1 MSQNLKIIL
10 TPQADTSSKTVEQLN
25 QQIKSLE
32 KKLNSLKLNTN
43 IDSTTLK
50 ALQEFSSA
58 VDAYQKN
65 LKSYNQTVKETSTI
79 IKNADGSVEK
89 LTQQYKKNGEILQR
103 ETKIINNRN
112 AALRQETQEV
122 NKLAQAT
129 EKLGQVQKKTE
140 QKNLQGQTTK
150 VVQKNRNGFED
161 IVYTTDSKTNATSSK
176 TTANYDQQRKAIEQ
190 LNQSLE
196 KLREKGLV
204 SSRVLSRL
212 STSINGAQTAA
223 QIDQIANRI
232 KRLDD
237 SSTAKTKTKELEHQ
251 VQLYQRQA
259 QINVQ
264 NLNARYGN
272 SLSTA
277 NSSSLQNYLNS
288 VNQLTARTPIL
299 RTQMQ
304 NLNMQFREVSA
315 NASSA
320 SSNVSGF
327 GEQLAQSFSRMPAYF
342 LSGTMFYSG
351 IQALKSMVQQVIQ
364 INTLMTDIRRV
375 MDLPDYKF
383 NELLQSSIDLGDQL
397 SNKISDILEITG
409 SFGRMGYSESELGDV
424 TKTAQIL
431 QNISDLN
438 PTDTVNTLTAA
449 MLNFNV
455 AAGDSISIADKL
467 NEVDNNYAVSTLDL
481 ANSIR
486 KAGSTASTFG
496 VELNDLI
503 GYTTAIASTTRE
515 SGNIVGNSLKTI
527 FARIGNNQS
536 SIKALE
542 QIGISVKT
550 AAGEA
555 KSSSEL
561 IEELSEKWDT
571 LSDAQKQN
579 TSIGV
584 AGIYQLSR
592 FNAMMNNF
600 SIAQS
605 AANTAANSVGSSWK
619 EQQKYA
625 DSLQARINRL
635 SNAFTEMSVAS
646 GDALISDSIVVFA
659 EALKSLMQLSAQ
671 VTKSVGLLP
680 QVFGAATAAVILF
693 NSSLRASALTSGTA
707 MGTALKNLILNFNT
721 FTVGVTAASAKTA
734 IWSKIT
740 TAFSTSLTNLKKAAM
755 TTGAFLAGSFLPM
768 AAMMAFGVVIEKLIS
783 SYSKLKQAREDF
795 EQAKITSIEAI
806 TTNKDTTDQ
815 LIAQYKELQKAKESG
830 TLSSEKEQE
839 YLQVT
844 QQLAQTFPNL
854 VAGYDSQGQAIIKNN
869 DALQDAIKYTQELAD
884 LNKKDIQTGAKD
896 TFSDSLKEIKDLQAE
911 IDQYKKMADTYSKGK
926 GFWSFFENPFA
937 DDSSIKNQ
945 GVKAEQEALR
955 VEQSLSSSQSKIRE
969 QVFKTVEA
977 FNSIKINPQL
987 TKEVNDAFNKID
999 FSKMDASQLESFSIN
1014 VSQYMD
1020 KIQKALQ
1027 TGNQT
1032 DFSKASQGLEN
1043 LISQY
1048 VNGSDKANGLVL
1060 SYGHLKDAIDSTNNS
1075 AEAAKVTWDE
1085 NGEGVDALGESVGTL
1100 SDKLKDAKGDFEAIS
1115 SIISELVDSKQNDLA
1130 ISAMQNDAY
1139 DAMADNISPL
1149 NELLE
1154 KMAEG
1159 KSLSA
1164 TEAMKLIQ
1172 KENDLADAIS
1182 VENGVVKINRDA
1194 VVKLR
1199 DAKLKAY
1206 NDMQQSVKQDLI
1218 NQANALNKKIN
1229 MYKSE
1234 VKAIKTVQDAYS
1246 LKSDLEKQ
1254 KQQILDEMK
1263 KGNGGAIQY
1272 LPKTQEDL
1280 NQVTDITDQLKELDK
1295 LADLA
1300 SSSLS
1305 ETGTSMEDMSSS
1317 AEKASEEIKTS
1328 MYVADKYKEALEKVN
1343 AEIDKYNK
1351 QVNDYPKY
1359 SQKYRDAIKKEIK
1372 ALQQKKKLMQEQ
1384 ANLLKDQ
1391 IKSGNITQYGIVT
1404 STTSSGGTSTSTGG
1418 SYTGKYSSYI
1428 NSAASK
1434 YNVDPALIAAV
1445 IQQESGFNAKARSGV
1460 GAMGLMQLMPATA
1473 KSLGV
1478 NNAYDPYQNVMGGTK
1493 YLAQQLEKFGGNVE
1507 KALAAYNAGPGNVI
1521 KYGGFPP
1528 FKETQNYVKKIM
1540 ANYSKSLSSAT
1551 SSLAGYYTNNS
1562 AFRVSSKYG
1571 QQESGLRSSPHKG
1584 TDFAAKAGTAI
1595 KSLQSGKVQIAG
1607 YSKTAGNWVVIK
1619 QDDGTVAK
1627 YMHMLNTPSVKT
1639 GQSVKAGQTIGK
1651 VGSTGNSTGNH
1662 LHLQIEQNGK
1672 TIDPEKYMQG
1682 IGTSISDASQA
1693 EAERQQGIA
1702 QAKSDLLS
1710 LQGDISSVND
1720 QIQELQY
1727 ELVQSKLDEFD
1738 KRIGDF
1744 DVRIAKDESMA
1755 NRYTSDSKEFRK
1767 YTSDQKK
1774 AVAEQAKIQQQK
1786 VNWIQKEIKTN
1797 KALNSAQ
1804 RAQLQE
1810 ELKQAKLDLISV
1822 QDQVRELQK
1831 QLVQSKVDETL
1842 KSIEKSSSKT
1852 QGKIKDVDNKI
1863 SMTEEDEDKVKYY
1876 SKQIKL
1882 IQQQQKE
1889 AKKYI
1894 KQLEEQKKA
1903 AKGFPDIQEQITE
1916 EIENWQDKQKDFNL
1930 ELYNTKKSIK
1940 DIYKSLADEVVSIYK
1955 EMYEKMRDIELKAH
1969 QKATQDVID
1978 EIDKEDEEA
1987 KYQKELKEKNQ
1998 AIQETKDKINKLSMD
2013 DSSEAK
2019 SQVKDLEKQLQEQQE
2034 ALDEYIKDRSNTKRK
2049 EALQDQLEKDE
2060 ESINNKYDDLV
2071 NDERAFKKLEDKL
2084 MDGKITD
2091 IAKQL
2096 NEFTKFINENMN
2108 SIGKSISNNLI
2119 DKLKDAA
2126 SALNTVTTG
2135 NTTGKKV
2142 SSFASG
2148 GYTGTGLG
2156 AGKLAFLHDKELILN
2171 KTDTENMLE
2180 AVKQVRQTSTDS
2192 STKTASKW
2200 GQPGK
2205 ISDVLSKS
2213 IALVTPAMNAAVTS
2227 QTNLTKGLI
2236 PALKNLSTP
2245 TVSPSTPQGN
2255 TSNNQNSFTI
2265 NVTEASNAKE
2275 TASLVYKQLANGL
2288 KNTGLNFNIT

>member
-10 TPQADTSSKTVEQLN
+10 TPQADTSSSTVEQLN
-25 QQIKSLE
+25 KQIKTLQG
-32 KKLNSLKLNTN
+32 KLNSLKLNTD
-43 IDSTTLK
+43 IDSSTLK
-50 ALQEFSSA
+50 TLKEFSSA
-58 VDAYQKN
+58 VETYQKN
-65 LKSYNQTVKETSTI
+65 LKSYNQTVRESSKVV
-79 IKNADGSVEK
+79 KNADGTIDK

-103 ETKIINNRN
+103 ETKIIDNRN
-112 AALRQETQEV
+112 KSLKEQTQEV
-122 NKLAQAT
+122 NKLASAT

-140 QKNLQGQTTK
+140 QKNSQGQTTR
-150 VVQKNRNGFED
+150 VIQKNRNGFDD
-161 IVYTTDSKTNATSSK
+161 ITYATDPKTNATSSK
-176 TTANYDQQRKAIEQ
+176 ITTNYDQQRKAVDQ
-190 LNQSLE
+190 LNQKLE
-196 KLREKGLV
+196 ILRQKGLV
-204 SSRVLSRL
+204 SSEVLSRL
-212 STSINGAQTAA
+212 STSINGAKTSS

-232 KRLDD
+232 NRIDD
-237 SSTAKTKTKELEHQ
+237 SSTAKAKTKELERQ
-251 VQLYQRQA
+251 LQLYQRQA
-259 QINVQ
+259 QVNAQ
-264 NLNARYGN
+264 NLNTRSSGSMSGTN
-272 SLSTA
+272 TA
-277 NSSSLQNYLNS
+277 ALQSYLNS
-288 VNQLTARTPIL
+288 VNQLSTKTPNL
-299 RTQMQ
+299 RAQMQ
-304 NLNMQFREVSA
+304 NLNMQFREITA
-315 NASSA
+315 NVSSA
-320 SSNVSGF
+320 TSRVTSF
-327 GEQLAQSFSRMPAYF
+327 GDQLTQSFSRMPAY
-342 LSGTMFYSG
+342 LLTGTAFYSG
-351 IQALKSMVQQVIQ
+351 VQALKSMVQQVIE
-364 INTLMTDIRRV
+364 IDTLMTNIRRV
-375 MDLPDYKF
+375 MDIPDYKF
-383 NELLQSSIDLGDQL
+383 NELLQSSIDLSDQL

-409 SFGRMGYSESELGDV
+409 SFGRMGFDESELGDV
-424 TKTAQIL
+424 TKTAQVL

-527 FARIGNNQS
+527 FARIGNNNS

-550 AAGEA
+550 ASGEA
-555 KSSSEL
+555 KTSSEL
-561 IEELSEKWDT
+561 IEELAGKWDT

-605 AANTAANSVGSSWK
+605 AANTASNSVGSSWK

-635 SNAFTEMSVAS
+635 SNSFTEMSIAS
-646 GDALISDSIVVFA
+646 GEALISDSIVVFA
-659 EALKSLMQLSAQ
+659 DALKNLMQTSAQ
-671 VTKSVGLLP
+671 VTKTVGLLP
-680 QVFGAATAAVILF
+680 QVFGAATAAVLLF
-693 NSSLRASALTSGTA
+693 NSSLRAGTLATGTA
-707 MGTALKNLILNFNT
+707 MGAAIKNLVLNFNSL
-721 FTVGVTAASAKTA
+721 TVGVTAASARTA
-734 IWSKIT
+734 IWNKVVS
-740 TAFSTSLTNLKKAAM
+740 ASTIAIGGLKKAAM

-830 TLSSEKEQE
+830 TLSADKEQE

-854 VAGYDSQGQAIIKNN
+854 IAGYDSQGQAIIKNN

-884 LNKKDIQTGAKD
+884 LNKKDIKTGAKN
-896 TFSDSLKEIKDLQAE
+896 TFSDSLKEIKDLQQE

-937 DDSSIKNQ
+937 DESSIKNQ

-969 QVFKTVEA
+969 QVSKTVEA

-987 TKEVNDAFNKID
+987 TKEINDTFNKID
-999 FSKMDASQLESFSIN
+999 FSKMDASELESFSIN

-1027 TGNQT
+1027 SGNQT

-1043 LISQY
+1043 LVNQY
-1048 VNGSDKANGLVL
+1048 VDGSDKANGLVL
-1060 SYGHLKDAIDSTNNS
+1060 SYGDLKDAIDSTNNS
-1075 AEAAKVTWDE
+1075 AETAKVTWDE
-1085 NGEGVDALGESVGTL
+1085 NGEGIDALGDSVGTL

-1115 SIISELVDSKQNDLA
+1115 SIINELVDSKQNELA

-1172 KENDLADAIS
+1172 KESDLADAIS

-1199 DAKLKAY
+1199 DIKLKAY

-1234 VKAIKTVQDAYS
+1234 VKAIKTVQDAYN

-1254 KQQILDEMK
+1254 KQKILEEMK

-1280 NQVTDITDQLKELDK
+1280 NQVSDITSQLEELDK

-1317 AEKASEEIKTS
+1317 SEKASEEIKTS
-1328 MYVADKYKEALEKVN
+1328 MYVADKYKESLEKVN

-1384 ANLLKDQ
+1384 AKLLKEQ
-1391 IKSGNITQYGIVT
+1391 IKSGNVTQYGIVT
-1404 STTSSGGTSTSTGG
+1404 SSSPSSGSSGGSYSSSGG
-1418 SYTGKYSSYI
+1418 SYSGKYSSYI

-1434 YNVDPALIAAV
+1434 YGVDPSLIAA
-1445 IQQESGFNAKARSGV
+1445 IIKQESNFNSKARSGA
-1460 GAMGLMQLMPATA
+1460 GAMGLMQLMPSTA

-1478 NNAYDPYQNVMGGTK
+1478 SNAYDPYQNIMGGTK
-1493 YLAQQLEKFGGNVE
+1493 YIAQQLEKFGGNVE
-1507 KALAAYNAGPGNVI
+1507 KALAAYNAGPGNVV
-1521 KYGGFPP
+1521 KYGGIPP

-1540 ANYSKSLSSAT
+1540 ANYTKSMTSANSSIA
-1551 SSLAGYYTNNS
+1551 SYYTSNS

-1571 QQESGLRSSPHKG
+1571 AQDGAYRSTPHKG
-1584 TDFAAKAGTAI
+1584 TDYAAKAGTAI
-1595 KSLQSGKVQIAG
+1595 KSLQNGKVQIAG
-1607 YSKTAGNWVVIK
+1607 YSKTAGNWVVIQ

-1627 YMHMLNTPSVKT
+1627 YMHMQSTPSVKS
-1639 GQSVKAGQTIGK
+1639 GQTVQAGQTIGK

-1672 TIDPEKYMQG
+1672 TIDPEKYLQG
-1682 IGTSISDASQA
+1682 LGSSVSDASSA
-1693 EAERQQGIA
+1693 EAERQQAIA
-1702 QAKSDLLS
+1702 QAKSDLIS
-1710 LQGDISSVND
+1710 LQGDLSSVDD
-1720 QIQELQY
+1720 QIQELRY

-1755 NRYTSDSKEFRK
+1755 SRYLSDSKEFRK
-1767 YTSDQKK
+1767 YTNDQKK
-1774 AVAEQAKIQQQK
+1774 AVAEQAKIQKQK
-1786 VNWIQKEIKTN
+1786 VDWINKEIKTN
-1797 KALNSAQ
+1797 KYLNSAQ

-1810 ELKQAKLDLISV
+1810 ELKQAKLDLIAV

-1842 KSIEKSSSKT
+1842 KSIEKSSKKT
-1852 QGKIKDVDNKI
+1852 EGKIKDADNQI
-1863 SMTEEDEDKVKYY
+1863 SMTEEDKDKVKYY

-1882 IQQQQKE
+1882 IQQQQSE

-1916 EIENWQDKQKDFNL
+1916 EIENWKDKQKDFNL

-1955 EMYEKMRDIELKAH
+1955 EMYEKMRDIKLKAH
-1969 QKATQDVID
+1969 QKATQDLID
-1978 EIDKEDEEA
+1978 EIDKTDDEA
-1987 KYQKELKEKNQ
+1987 KFQKELKEKQ
-1998 AIQETKDKINKLSMD
+1998 ESIQKLSDQISQYSLD
-2013 DSSEAK
+2013 DSEFGK
-2019 SQVKDLEKQLQEQQE
+2019 SKVKELTEQRQKEQLD
-2034 ALDEYIKDRSNTKRK
+2034 LDEFLKDRESSKRK

-2060 ESINNKYDDLV
+2060 ESINTKYDDLV
-2071 NDERAFKKLEDKL
+2071 NDERAFKDLEKKL

-2096 NEFTKFINENMN
+2096 NEFSKFINSNME

-2119 DKLKDAA
+2119 DKLKEA
-2126 SALNTVTTG
+2126 SNALNTVTKG

-2171 KTDTENMLE
+2171 KTDTANMLE
-2180 AVKQVRQTSTDS
+2180 AVKTVRE
-2192 STKTASKW
+2192 TAAESESFTPKW
-2200 GQPGK
+2200 GQGGK
-2205 ISDVLSKS
+2205 LSALINKGITS
-2213 IALVTPAMNAAVTS
+2213 IPSIIPNINQASLSNSLIPSVKTTS
-2227 QTNLTKGLI
+2227 LPPTTVNSTGDKTVNLT
-2236 PALKNLSTP
+2236 
-2245 TVSPSTPQGN
+2245 
-2255 TSNNQNSFTI
+2255 NNFHIDKLTGGETGARTMFETI
-2265 NVTEASNAKE
+2265 KKE
-2275 TASLVYKQLANGL
+2275 VVKLNGSM
-2288 KNTGLNFNIT
+2288 